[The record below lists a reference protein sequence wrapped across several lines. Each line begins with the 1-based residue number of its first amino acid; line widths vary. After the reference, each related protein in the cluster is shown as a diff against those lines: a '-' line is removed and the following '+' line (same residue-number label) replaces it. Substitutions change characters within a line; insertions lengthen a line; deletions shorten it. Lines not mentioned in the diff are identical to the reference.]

1 MSGYFNEETIIELAK
16 VAKSEGWEVM
26 VKDAYTFVDVD
37 CDWSNTEDK
46 HMLAKAL
53 IKDVCLFYKLNT
65 NHYR

>member
-53 IKDVCLFYKLNT
+53 IKSNVHKMQ
-65 NHYR
+65 

>member
-37 CDWSNTEDK
+37 CDWSNTKDK

-53 IKDVCLFYKLNT
+53 IKEVGFKLIKI
-65 NHYR
+65 